1 MPFTES
7 DLETYISLLV
17 ESELLVPCAAA
28 TTAAQ
33 GRQLF
38 REGLAKCIAMGI
50 KKYNDEVFPDALV
63 TPVGSVSIT
72 TRVNPEL
79 L

>member
-1 MPFTES
+1 MALSEA
-7 DLETYISLLV
+7 DLEYYISLLV
-17 ESELLVPCAAA
+17 ESELLVPCATATDAA
-28 TTAAQ
+28 T

-38 REGLAKCIAMGI
+38 REGLTKVIAMGI

-63 TPVGSVSIT
+63 TPTGSVTIT